1 MINKRILL
9 IYTGGTIGM
18 VKDKLKKT
26 LVPFNFDEL
35 LKAIPELK
43 SEDVDL
49 DTISI
54 ANPID
59 SSNMNPN
66 HSYPVAYLLVGPLK
80 VSRPKRAVFS
90 MILQ

>member
-18 VKDKLKKT
+18 IKDKVKNT

-43 SEDVDL
+43 SEEVDL
-49 DTISI
+49 DSSFYIGAYSI
-54 ANPID
+54 C
-59 SSNMNPN
+59 SS
-66 HSYPVAYLLVGPLK
+66 
-80 VSRPKRAVFS
+80 F
-90 MILQ
+90 

>member
-1 MINKRILL
+1 MIIKRILL

-18 VKDKLKKT
+18 IKDKLKKT

-49 DTISI
+49 DC
-54 ANPID
+54 
-59 SSNMNPN
+59 
-66 HSYPVAYLLVGPLK
+66 LG
-80 VSRPKRAVFS
+80 
-90 MILQ
+90 